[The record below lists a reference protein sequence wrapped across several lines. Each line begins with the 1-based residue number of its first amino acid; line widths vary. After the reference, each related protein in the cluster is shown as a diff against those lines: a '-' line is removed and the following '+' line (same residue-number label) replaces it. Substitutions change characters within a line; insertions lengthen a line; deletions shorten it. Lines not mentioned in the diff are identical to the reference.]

1 MYKVML
7 VDDDYPVLE
16 MIQYA
21 IDWDSL
27 GLSVIGLHENGVMA
41 LEAAEAEMPDI
52 LITDIGMPQMDG
64 LELISRLKEKRP
76 NLRAA
81 LLSCHSEFEYARQAM
96 KLQVQDYLLK
106 DTLDPAGIRVLL
118 SQFIA
123 SLEQERELQSKQIR
137 MELLVDRNR
146 SLHKEKFIR
155 ATLQQPLLD
164 REKWKAELTSFGLT
178 LDGGESIIP
187 VIGLVDEFRSAKQR
201 FQSDEVLRFA
211 LDNVIEET
219 IRQYGQTAVHFHYS
233 TQEMVLLAAFHG
245 GLKVNG
251 YDETRQLLRAF
262 QEAVGTMKLKM
273 SFLIG
278 ESCSTPEG
286 IKSSLL
292 KIRKDGIARFY
303 RASGAIV
310 RAEGNA
316 PSACDLFH
324 EFQKSSEKLRD
335 LIIGKRVG
343 EIHSA
348 VNSWLENAEKQ
359 QPDPAAV
366 KDWVLRMLLDT
377 RLKLQS
383 VLDYRA
389 ASGADVLPNE
399 VLELDTLTEVKE
411 WLISECLS
419 IIAADRYGS
428 VASKRTEIAE
438 ACQFVTQHLDRKITL
453 EEVAEQLFMNP
464 SYFSRLFKKET
475 GETFIEYVTRMKMN
489 RAKELLERSATPV
502 GKICETL
509 GYDNQSYFIKLFK
522 SFSGLTPVEY
532 RSQLRKGQG

>member
-16 MIQYA
+16 LIHFA
-21 IDWDSL
+21 IDWEAL
-27 GLSVIGLHENGVMA
+27 GLSVIGLHENGVRA

-64 LELISRLKEKRP
+64 LELIGRLKERKP

-81 LLSCHSEFEYARQAM
+81 ILSCHSEFEYARQAM

-106 DTLDPAGIRVLL
+106 DTLDPAGIRGLL

-123 SLEQERELQSKQIR
+123 SLKQERELQSKQIR

-146 SLHKEKFIR
+146 SLLKEKFIR
-155 ATLQQPLLD
+155 STLQQPLLD
-164 REKWKAELTSFGLT
+164 MEKWKAELESFGLP
-178 LDGGESIIP
+178 LHDGETIIP
-187 VIGLVDEFRSAKQR
+187 VIGLVDEFRAAKHR

-211 LDNVIEET
+211 LDNVMEES
-219 IRQYGQTAVHFHYS
+219 IRQYGLTAVHFHYS
-233 TQEMVLLAAFHG
+233 AQETVLLAAFQG

-251 YDETRQLLRAF
+251 YEETRQLLKRL
-262 QEAVGTMKLKM
+262 QEAVGMMKLKM
-273 SFLIG
+273 SFLVG
-278 ESCSTPEG
+278 ESCSSPEG

-292 KIRKDGIARFY
+292 HIRKDGISRFY
-303 RASGAIV
+303 RQSGAIA
-310 RAEGNA
+310 RAESKSPGDY
-316 PSACDLFH
+316 DLFH
-324 EFQKSSEKLRD
+324 DFQKSSEKLRD

-343 EIHSA
+343 EIHAA
-348 VNSWLENAEKQ
+348 VNGWLENAEKH
-359 QPDPAAV
+359 QPDPAAI

-389 ASGADVLPNE
+389 ASSADVLPNE

-419 IIAADRYGS
+419 IIAADRYGG

-522 SFSGLTPVEY
+522 TFSGSTPVEY
-532 RSQLRKGQG
+532 RSQLRKG